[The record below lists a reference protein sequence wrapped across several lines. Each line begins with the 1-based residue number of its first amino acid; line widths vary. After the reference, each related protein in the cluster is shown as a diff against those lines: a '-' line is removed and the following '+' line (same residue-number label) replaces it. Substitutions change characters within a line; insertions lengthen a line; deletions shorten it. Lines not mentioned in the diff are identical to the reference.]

1 MPSKAKKYWGCPKI
15 STVQRSERF
24 VLWEGRHVGQKERER
39 EKEERLEEESWSI
52 SELRKRAKPFSI
64 SQRDY
69 KGQRAAELRLFFL
82 LWFLSLLGDFGRE
95 RERETPWLP
104 PSAEATLCHPGF
116 LFHLKPRQREERDSH
131 FKRQFDLRNTQE
143 HNLKEDLRRQLKGEY
158 KGHTVTDAGQRNLAI
173 PESVQRRNSCKVH
186 ETPDSLSFV
195 SHLCHL

>member
-1 MPSKAKKYWGCPKI
+1 MSHITTQLQYICLQRPKNTGDVPR
-15 STVQRSERF
+15 SAQSSAQRGSSC
-24 VLWEGRHVGQKERER
+24 GRGGMQGRKR

-64 SQRDY
+64 SLRDY

-186 ETPDSLSFV
+186 ETL
-195 SHLCHL
+195 